1 MKTER
6 KGGRKTR
13 RSTGPAK
20 AKSKAEAP
28 AKATA
33 PAKAA
38 AKAKAGQR
46 VFEGLGVSP
55 GVGIGVAHQR
65 ESGEIRVLEYQ
76 VPARRIPAEL
86 ERFHGAVAQSQ
97 RQVAKLVAKAERF
110 HGAASEELGYL
121 LEAHLQMLK
130 SASLIGAIERRIEDT
145 RCNAESAVMS
155 EIGAIV
161 ENFAAM
167 NDPYLAAR
175 GQEVREVGLRVVRNL
190 TKTSYTGF
198 GQVEP
203 NSIIIAEDIT
213 PADTAL
219 MDPRQIRGFA
229 SVLGGAEGHTAIMA
243 RSLGLP
249 AVLGVT
255 GLIGGAK
262 SGDTVIVDGSNGRVI
277 VNPTARCLADYGRR
291 RKALERETRVLARLR
306 NVPAVTRDGTRID
319 LQANLELPRELAQ
332 ALAAGAEGIGL
343 LRTEFLYMNRDD
355 LPGEEEQCAALC
367 EIVAGMAGRPVT
379 VRTLDIGGE
388 KLASSLGPQ
397 VSEGLNPALG
407 LRAIRLSLKRPKL
420 LETQLAAMLRA
431 SVCGPLRILLPM
443 ISTVYEV
450 HEVRKSLHK
459 VARRLKRRGVKIA
472 DPLPPLGVMIEVP
485 GAALVADSLANVA
498 DFFAIGSNDL
508 TMYTLAIDRGEEQVA
523 HLYNPL
529 HPAVLRLVQFSIE
542 AAFRARIP
550 VSVCGEIAGN
560 PRFTPLILGLGVREL
575 SMTTNTLPRVKSRIL
590 RLDMQ
595 AATQRARTIMD
606 QSDSGRITALL
617 DDFNEAG

>member
-13 RSTGPAK
+13 RST
-20 AKSKAEAP
+20 
-28 AKATA
+28 
-33 PAKAA
+33 AA
-38 AKAKAGQR
+38 AKTKTKATQR

-65 ESGEIRVLEYQ
+65 ESGEIQVLEYQ
-76 VPARRIPAEL
+76 VPARRIPEEL
-86 ERFHGAVAQSQ
+86 ERFHGAVARSR

-110 HGAASEELGYL
+110 HGAAAEELGYL

-175 GQEVREVGLRVVRNL
+175 GQDVREVGLRVVRNL

-198 GQVEP
+198 GQLEP
-203 NSIIIAEDIT
+203 NSIVIAEEIT

-219 MDPRQIRGFA
+219 MDPRQIRGFG

-291 RKALERETRVLARLR
+291 RKALEREARSLTRLR

-355 LPGEEEQCAALC
+355 LPDEEEQCAALC

-388 KLASSLGPQ
+388 KLATSLGPH

-431 SVCGPLRILLPM
+431 GVCGPLRILLPM
-443 ISTVYEV
+443 ISTVYAV
-450 HEVRKSLHK
+450 HEVRKCLHK

-575 SMTTNTLPRVKSRIL
+575 SMTTNALPRVKSRIL

-606 QSDSGRITALL
+606 QSDSGRISALL